1 MKIAIRAS
9 EVDDELAPRALD
21 WPKAVRGKYYER
33 FQEGTNLIVLAPDL
47 MDTFPDSESV
57 NTALRSL
64 KELAT
69 RVTHPE

>member
-1 MKIAIRAS
+1 M
-9 EVDDELAPRALD
+9 DDELAPRALD
-21 WPKAVRGKYYER
+21 WSKAVRGKYYER

-64 KELAT
+64 KEPGT